1 MEQRLAEAEKL
12 GFTDIVIPRYNMQR
26 IDKSKYNINLH
37 PVRKVEEA
45 LRILFG

>member
-1 MEQRLAEAEKL
+1 MVLPK
-12 GFTDIVIPRYNMQR
+12 N
-26 IDKSKYNINLH
+26 NISGLDTSRFKIHLH